1 MKDRKTFTAREGAEE
16 MNSRV
21 EAIIQ
26 KAKKARPKHNYFLYR
41 EFRKELEELCLSPKD
56 YESAVK
62 RLSSALG
69 V

>member
-1 MKDRKTFTAREGAEE
+1 